1 MMTTQSSREAGTE
14 VLAAIAVSAGQAAVY
29 IL

>member
-1 MMTTQSSREAGTE
+1 MMATQSSREAGTE